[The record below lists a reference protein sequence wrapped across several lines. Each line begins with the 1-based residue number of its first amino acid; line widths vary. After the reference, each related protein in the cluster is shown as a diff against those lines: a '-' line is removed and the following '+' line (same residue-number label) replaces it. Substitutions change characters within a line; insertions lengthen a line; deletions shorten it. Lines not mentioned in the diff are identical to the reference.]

1 MPYHIKKPSI
11 LNSSVTLYYAGN
23 RRWVDEFAQRVQY
36 DTETEAN
43 ALMNNPDGK
52 NGGWTGAS
60 VVSE

>member
-36 DTETEAN
+36 DTENEAN
-43 ALMNNPDGK
+43 TLMNNPDGK

>member
-43 ALMNNPDGK
+43 TLMNNPDGK